1 MLADTTTPVQ
11 SRVAECRVF
20 GRAAGVSLVGL
31 AFGPWICCFG
41 VPRTPM
47 LPTSLVCGCD
57 RMPQR
62 CRWSDVGTDAAVRRW
77 FSDVVVPQQE
87 TWVAVADGVVRGLL
101 VLDAGELEQL
111 YLEPSWRG
119 SGLEDRFVDLAK
131 RLRPNGLG
139 LWTFQVNEPARRFYE
154 RHGFVEVDRTDG
166 SRNEEREPDIRF
178 VWRP

>member
-1 MLADTTTPVQ
+1 MDLLFRRAENTDAADIAGMWLR
-11 SRVAECRVF
+11 SF
-20 GRAAGVSLVGL
+20 AAAL
-31 AFGPWICCFG
+31 
-41 VPRTPM
+41 PM
-47 LPTSLVCGCD
+47 VRRGH
-57 RMPQR
+57 
-62 CRWSDVGTDAAVRRW
+62 TDAAVQRW

-119 SGLEDRFVDLAK
+119 SGLGDRFVDLAK
-131 RLRPNGLG
+131 RLRPKGLG